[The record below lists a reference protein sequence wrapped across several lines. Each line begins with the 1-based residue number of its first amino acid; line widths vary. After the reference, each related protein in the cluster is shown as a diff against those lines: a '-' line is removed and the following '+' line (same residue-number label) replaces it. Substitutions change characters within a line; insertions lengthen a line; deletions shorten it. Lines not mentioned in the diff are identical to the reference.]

1 MKNIVLIVIVAFTVS
16 GCSGYKIYKRPTVET
31 EGLYRD
37 ATSNDTTSI
46 GNLSWKELFTDL
58 QLQLL
63 IEEGLTNNSD
73 LRIAQLKVE
82 EAQASLKS
90 ARLAYIPSLALNP
103 QGTISTVD
111 NSSAS
116 KTYQL
121 SGAASWE
128 VDIFG
133 KLTSAK
139 NASKMAVLSSDAYR
153 QAVQTQIVSTV
164 ANSYYMLLMLDDQ
177 LRISRETVINWKE
190 NVRVMSAL
198 KDAGQASEA
207 SVSQAKANALAV
219 EASIVTLEMNIQQM
233 ENSLSTLL
241 GRGAGAIQRGKLEG
255 QTFPNELAIGVPV
268 QMLSNRPDVK
278 QREYVLAQA
287 FYYTNQA
294 RTAFYP
300 SITLS
305 GSAGWV
311 NSAGSY
317 IMNPGKLLAS
327 LLGSLTQPI
336 FMQGMNRARLT
347 IAKAQQEEAKI
358 GFQQSLLDAGAEV
371 NNSLV
376 QWQSARARLVI
387 DGQQIGHL
395 ETALKST
402 QLLMQHGSTNYLEVL
417 TAQQSLLQ
425 AELTKVSDK
434 FDEIQGVINTYR
446 ALGGGR

>member
-1 MKNIVLIVIVAFTVS
+1 MKNIVLIVLVAFTVS
-16 GCSGYKIYKRPTVET
+16 GCSGYKIYKRPAVET

-37 ATSNDTTSI
+37 ATSKDTTSI
-46 GNLSWKELFTDL
+46 GNLSWKELFTDT
-58 QLQLL
+58 QLQSL

-90 ARLAYIPSLALNP
+90 ARLAYIPSLVLNP
-103 QGTISTVD
+103 QGTISSSD

-139 NASKMAVLSSDAYR
+139 NASKMAVYSSDAYR
-153 QAVQTQIVSTV
+153 QAVQTQIISTV

-177 LRISRETVINWKE
+177 LRISRQTVINWKE

-219 EASIVTLEMNIQQM
+219 EASIVTLEMNIQQT

-317 IMNPGKLLAS
+317 IMNPGKFLAS
-327 LLGSLTQPI
+327 VLGSLTQPI
-336 FMQGMNRARLT
+336 FMQGMNRARLN

-376 QWQSARARLVI
+376 QWQSAKDRLVI

-402 QLLMQHGSTNYLEVL
+402 QLLMQHGNTNYLQVL